1 MTSSVNLFHLPSE
14 TPVSNEVKF
23 SPTAA
28 DGSEDEDYSAS
39 LSAVLRQRRASVRR
53 SRKGRAR
60 RPSSP
65 FLPDESRPRR
75 RSSAFTTSSGE

>member
-1 MTSSVNLFHLPSE
+1 MADSVAYDL
-14 TPVSNEVKF
+14 TIKPVVESASDF
-23 SPTAA
+23 ICWTA

-53 SRKGRAR
+53 SRKGRTR

-65 FLPDESRPRR
+65 FLADEGRPRR
-75 RSSAFTTSSGE
+75 RSSVFTTSSGE